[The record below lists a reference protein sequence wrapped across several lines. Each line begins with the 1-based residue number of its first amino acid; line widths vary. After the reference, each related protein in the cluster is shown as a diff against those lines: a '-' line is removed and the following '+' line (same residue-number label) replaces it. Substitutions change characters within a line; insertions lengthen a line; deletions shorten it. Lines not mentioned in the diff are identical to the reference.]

1 MKRRAWK
8 GAIFTDS
15 NTTEIKEELA
25 EELEAADIAADKEDG
40 AARIAELTG
49 RLAEV
54 TVRLEL
60 LLAGADKERLEEG
73 ARLAEGLCK
82 AGKTPAEAA
91 AEAVTEYPH
100 LKAVRRELPRFSAQG
115 GGSDDGFAAIRS
127 IFSKK

>member
-1 MKRRAWK
+1 M
-8 GAIFTDS
+8 
-15 NTTEIKEELA
+15 EIKEEFSEQFKAVDGA
-25 EELEAADIAADKEDG
+25 EETNESVSNSAEE
-40 AARIAELTG
+40 RIAELTKQ
-49 RLAEV
+49 LENV

-91 AEAVTEYPH
+91 AEVVAEYPH
-100 LKAVRRELPRFSAQG
+100 LKAVRRELPQFSAQS

-127 IFSKK
+127 IFAKK